1 MRPFCNT
8 ASYEDKGLLMNS
20 VSVVDRS
27 FAPTVPLLGSQGWIV
42 APAEPRAGIVALVR
56 EWLRRSRT
64 RHDIADLDERLLR
77 DIGLTRIDAAVE
89 SSKHF
94 WQP

>member
-1 MRPFCNT
+1 MNT
-8 ASYEDKGLLMNS
+8 ASIAE
-20 VSVVDRS
+20 RS

-42 APAEPRAGIVALVR
+42 APAAAEARAGIVALVR

-64 RHDIADLDERLLR
+64 RHEIADLDEHLLR
-77 DIGLTRIDAAVE
+77 DIGLTRLDAVAE
-89 SSKHF
+89 SRKPF